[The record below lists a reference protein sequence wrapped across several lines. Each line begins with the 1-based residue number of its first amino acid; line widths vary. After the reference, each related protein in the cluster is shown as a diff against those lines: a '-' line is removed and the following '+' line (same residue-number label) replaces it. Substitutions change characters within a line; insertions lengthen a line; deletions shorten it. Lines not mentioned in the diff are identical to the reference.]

1 MSLKRNF
8 SKTFVSAL
16 CQTNLNK
23 SETAETG
30 DLTWLEGQITTINVL
45 NPRKFGCW
53 KIQTEKKIHDCIC
66 YASCVE
72 SGKSE
77 KDLDFKGTDI

>member
-30 DLTWLEGQITTINVL
+30 DLTLLEGQITTINDL
-45 NPRKFGCW
+45 KPRKFGC
-53 KIQTEKKIHDCIC
+53 
-66 YASCVE
+66 
-72 SGKSE
+72 
-77 KDLDFKGTDI
+77 